1 MERELLHASYDLYT
15 NQDHSADGA
24 LHYIDDLTDSSIRVA
39 KNYDLWDEFGATP
52 RRHDWR

>member
-15 NQDHSADGA
+15 NQDQSADGA